1 MQKKNASSI
10 GQRVLAALCACA
22 AAGCASNAP
31 YHSTGRDG
39 TNCRS
44 APSSEE
50 CLGSVYQDFSSHD
63 IAFAEFSER
72 GNAFSDQAIA
82 TVLGKIKKQ
91 ADAQG
96 VVLIVFIHGWKH
108 NASETDGNVLDFKD
122 AMLTMSGIL
131 KKAFDGTELGSR
143 RLVGLYV
150 GWRGASITLPILEE
164 LTFWDRKAVAEE
176 LGSGGIT
183 HLLLDLDRITA
194 GAANNVM
201 VVVGH
206 SFGGAIVV
214 RAMADVLTE
223 RVTNRGPDGRAR
235 TFGDG
240 VLVLNPAVE
249 ANQALPIIEAALQP
263 PYKPNQL
270 PLFISLSSDA
280 DWPTHHAFPAG
291 QTLGLATWKQ
301 ADLQRAYY
309 RDRQAP
315 GDPLPLRERHLDA
328 TTVGNFAPFLTHR
341 LHGQGQGDALSF
353 SLTPCADAAEGC
365 RPMGWTTLTGQPT
378 IGPLPTNYPLYFIKT
393 DASVMTGHNDIFNP
407 KVRSFVFTVIDDVVR
422 SALRESRT
430 TARDGDTKLRPRDT
444 DKALRATEDAPG
456 ASEPPLIASPK
467 RFTDRMNELWKQQQ
481 AGKPL

>member
-1 MQKKNASSI
+1 MNKKNASSI
-10 GQRVLAALCACA
+10 GQRALAALCACA
-22 AAGCASNAP
+22 AAGCASNAS
-31 YHSTGRDG
+31 YHSTGPGG
-39 TNCRS
+39 TTCRN
-44 APSSEE
+44 APGSEE
-50 CLGSVYQDFSSHD
+50 CLSNVYQEFASHD

-82 TVLGKIKKQ
+82 TVLDKIQKQ
-91 ADAQG
+91 ADAKG

-122 AMLTMSGIL
+122 AMQTMSGIL
-131 KKAFDGTELGSR
+131 DKKFADTDLGQR
-143 RLVGLYV
+143 RLVGVYV

-201 VVVGH
+201 VVIGH

-214 RAMADVLTE
+214 RALADVLTE

-249 ANQALPIIEAALQP
+249 ANQALPIVEAALQQ

-280 DWPTHHAFPAG
+280 DWPTHYAFPAG

-301 ADLQRAYY
+301 TDLQRAYY
-309 RDRQAP
+309 HDRQAP
-315 GDPLPLRERHLDA
+315 GEPLPLRERHLDA

-353 SLTPCADAAEGC
+353 SLTPCADTAEGC

-378 IGPLPTNYPLYFIKT
+378 IGPLPANYPLYFIKT
-393 DASVMTGHNDIFNP
+393 DTSVMTGHNDIFNP
-407 KVRSFVFTVIDDVVR
+407 EVRSFVFTVIDDVVHR
-422 SALRESRT
+422 ALSESRAA
-430 TARDGDTKLRPRDT
+430 ARDGDTKLKPLAT
-444 DKALRATEDAPG
+444 DKALRATEKAPG
-456 ASEPPLIASPK
+456 AGEPPLIASPK
-467 RFTDRMNELWKQQQ
+467 QFTDRMNALRKQQTGQ
-481 AGKPL
+481 PR

>member
-1 MQKKNASSI
+1 MVKGTIMKKKSASSI
-10 GQRVLAALCACA
+10 GQRLLAALCACA
-22 AAGCASNAP
+22 AAGCASNTP
-31 YHSTGRDG
+31 YHSTGPGG
-39 TNCRS
+39 TNCS
-44 APSSEE
+44 KAPTSEE
-50 CLGSVYQDFSSHD
+50 CLSSVYQEFASHD

-82 TVLGKIKKQ
+82 MVLDKVKTQ
-91 ADAQG
+91 AEAQG
-96 VVLIVFIHGWKH
+96 VVLVVFIHGWKH
-108 NASETDGNVLDFKD
+108 NASETDSNVRDFKD
-122 AMLTMSGIL
+122 AMQTMSGIL
-131 KKAFDGTELGSR
+131 EKTFKDEKLRSR
-143 RLVGLYV
+143 RLVGVYV

-183 HLLLDLDRITA
+183 RLLLDLDRITA
-194 GAANNVM
+194 GSANNVM
-201 VVVGH
+201 VVIGH

-249 ANQALPIIEAALQP
+249 ANQALPIVEAALQQ
-263 PYKPNQL
+263 PYVPNQL

-280 DWPTHHAFPAG
+280 DWPTHYAFPAG

-301 ADLQRAYY
+301 ADLQRAHYH
-309 RDRQAP
+309 DRQAP
-315 GDPLPLRERHLDA
+315 GEPLLLRERHLDA

-353 SLTPCADAAEGC
+353 SLIPCTDAAEGC

-378 IGPLPTNYPLYFIKT
+378 IGPLPANYPLYFIKT
-393 DASVMTGHNDIFNP
+393 DASVMTGHNDIFNQQ
-407 KVRSFVFTVIDDVVR
+407 VRSFVFTVIDDVVR
-422 SALRESRT
+422 LARLESKA
-430 TARDGDTKLRPRDT
+430 TARDGDKAPKATGEATDADKTPR
-444 DKALRATEDAPG
+444 
-456 ASEPPLIASPK
+456 IASPK
-467 RFTDRMNELWKQQQ
+467 RFTDHMNALWKQQT
-481 AGKPL
+481 GKPR